1 MGRNEADK
9 NMTPDTISMKG
20 KTILVSGAT
29 SGIGRVT
36 AAALAKMGAAV
47 YCAGRDPQR
56 TQATVA
62 TIKNE
67 SGNEQ
72 VFGLLADLAS
82 FQQIRALANEVHQR
96 TRHLD
101 VLVNNAGALFLRRQ
115 LSQDGIEL
123 TLALNHLAYFLLT
136 NLLLDSLKST
146 AAETGEARIV
156 NVSSA
161 AHQGAQIHFDDL
173 QLQNGYS
180 GMRAYG
186 QSKLANVLFTY
197 ELARRLAGSGVSANA
212 LHPGFVASRFATNNG
227 PLVKI
232 GTALAHFVAISPE
245 QGAQTSIYLASSPEV
260 KGVSGQYFVKR
271 RAQRSDPASYD
282 GETARRLWEISAQMT
297 GLEEKAAIPTD

>member
-1 MGRNEADK
+1 
-9 NMTPDTISMKG
+9 MTPETKSMKG

-36 AAALAKMGAAV
+36 AASLAKMGAAV
-47 YCAGRDPQR
+47 YCAGRDPKR

-72 VFGLLADLAS
+72 VYGLLADLAS
-82 FQQIRALANEVHQR
+82 FQQIRALSNEVHQR
-96 TRHLD
+96 TRRLD

-123 TLALNHLAYFLLT
+123 TFALNHLAYFLLT
-136 NLLLDSLKST
+136 NLLLDRLKST

-161 AHQGAQIHFDDL
+161 AHQGARIHFDDL
-173 QLQNGYS
+173 QFKHGYG

-186 QSKLANVLFTY
+186 QSKLANVLLTY

-227 PLVKI
+227 LMAKI
-232 GTALAHFVAISPE
+232 GMSLAHFIAISPE
-245 QGAQTSIYLASSPEV
+245 QGAQTSIYLVSSPEV
-260 KGVSGQYFVKR
+260 KGVSGQYFVKG

-297 GLEEKAAIPTD
+297 GLEEKAAIPTN